1 MVVLGTDE
9 ADMRV
14 TAQAVRDA
22 MPSCLLLCVLHDDRD
37 GLTRGGVEHALELGP
52 WEGCYR
58 LVGASGED
66 AAVVAT
72 DPTEGLARSLGL
84 VPVLCVVGVARE
96 TCLGEDANGARTT
109 RAARRA
115 AVAGVPTIAVSV
127 PTRSPDAPAAPAASA
142 LARLLCA
149 VARVVRTDAPANCPR
164 SHFPFPTRGR
174 WSAVGTAQLPLDA
187 ALAAQLFARDVG
199 DFAAEDCWSLGGPLH
214 AAAHAQ
220 TPNADGGEV
229 GNVQT
234 RLTPAEA
241 REVLRDA
248 FAEGD
253 VFLSVSVPPR
263 WDGAAGGKF
272 AAARPGV
279 LWRQQTAR
287 AVYPN
292 EHDGGDGGDGID
304 GGSSTSRDLWGRT
317 LPVQSLGDARAGE
330 AGARFVRQLATEAAV
345 NGRSEAASTSTSE
358 RRRRSPPRG
367 FRIGPG
373 TVVADDSAG
382 GDVDVVMGN
391 KAAVCVAQT
400 WPHGHAFSLLDH
412 VAAEALRE
420 DPGTGLPLWLC
431 E

>member
-1 MVVLGTDE
+1 MLGTDE

-72 DPTEGLARSLGL
+72 DPTDGLARSLGL

-142 LARLLCA
+142 LARLLRA

-199 DFAAEDCWSLGGPLH
+199 DFAAEDCWSLGG
-214 AAAHAQ
+214 AGAAHTRKRQ
-220 TPNADGGEV
+220 TQTEGRLETE
-229 GNVQT
+229 T

-248 FAEGD
+248 FGEGD

-263 WDGAAGGKF
+263 WDGAAGGRF

-287 AVYPN
+287 AAFPN
-292 EHDGGDGGDGID
+292 DDGGDGGDGID
-304 GGSSTSRDLWGRT
+304 GGSSTSKDLWGRT

-358 RRRRSPPRG
+358 RRRRPMPRG

-391 KAAVCVAQT
+391 KAAVCAVQT

>member
-1 MVVLGTDE
+1 MLGTDE
-9 ADMRV
+9 ADMRM

-22 MPSCLLLCVLHDDRD
+22 MPSCLLLCVLHDDCD

-72 DPTEGLARSLGL
+72 DPTDGLARCLGL

-142 LARLLCA
+142 LARLLRA

-199 DFAAEDCWSLGGPLH
+199 DFAAEDCWSLGGAGAALH
-214 AAAHAQ
+214 AE
-220 TPNADGGEV
+220 TPNGGEV
-229 GNVQT
+229 GNGT

-248 FAEGD
+248 FGEGD

-263 WDGAAGGKF
+263 WDGAAGGRF

-287 AVYPN
+287 AAFPSD
-292 EHDGGDGGDGID
+292 EGGGGEID
-304 GGSSTSRDLWGRT
+304 GGSSEDPKDPWGRT
-317 LPVQSLGDARAGE
+317 LPVQSLDDARAGE

-345 NGRSEAASTSTSE
+345 NGRLETASTVTSE
-358 RRRRSPPRG
+358 HRRRPLPRG
-367 FRIGPG
+367 FCTGPG

-391 KAAVCVAQT
+391 KAAVCAAQT

>member
-1 MVVLGTDE
+1 M
-9 ADMRV
+9 
-14 TAQAVRDA
+14 
-22 MPSCLLLCVLHDDRD
+22 
-37 GLTRGGVEHALELGP
+37 
-52 WEGCYR
+52 
-58 LVGASGED
+58 
-66 AAVVAT
+66 
-72 DPTEGLARSLGL
+72 
-84 VPVLCVVGVARE
+84 
-96 TCLGEDANGARTT
+96 
-109 RAARRA
+109 
-115 AVAGVPTIAVSV
+115 
-127 PTRSPDAPAAPAASA
+127 
-142 LARLLCA
+142 
-149 VARVVRTDAPANCPR
+149 
-164 SHFPFPTRGR
+164 
-174 WSAVGTAQLPLDA
+174 
-187 ALAAQLFARDVG
+187 
-199 DFAAEDCWSLGGPLH
+199 
-214 AAAHAQ
+214 
-220 TPNADGGEV
+220 
-229 GNVQT
+229 
-234 RLTPAEA
+234 
-241 REVLRDA
+241 LRDA
-248 FAEGD
+248 FREGD

-263 WDGAAGGKF
+263 WDGAAGGRF

-287 AVYPN
+287 AAYPN
-292 EHDGGDGGDGID
+292 ERDGGDGGDGID

>member
-1 MVVLGTDE
+1 VLGTDE
-9 ADMRV
+9 ADMRM
-14 TAQAVRDA
+14 TARAVRDA

-37 GLTRGGVEHALELGP
+37 GLTRGGVEHALEPGP

-66 AAVVAT
+66 AAVVAV
-72 DPTEGLARSLGL
+72 DPTDGLARCLGL
-84 VPVLCVVGVARE
+84 CPVLCVVGVARE
-96 TCLGEDANGARTT
+96 TCLGEDGNGARTT
-109 RAARRA
+109 RTARRC

-142 LARLLCA
+142 LARLLRA

-174 WSAVGTAQLPLDA
+174 WSAVGTSQLPLDA

-199 DFAAEDCWSLGGPLH
+199 DFAAEDCWSLGGAGATL
-214 AAAHAQ
+214 HAQ
-220 TPNADGGEV
+220 TPNAPNTGGPNGE
-229 GNVQT
+229 T
-234 RLTPAEA
+234 RLSPAEA

-248 FAEGD
+248 FGEGD

-287 AVYPN
+287 AVFPN
-292 EHDGGDGGDGID
+292 DGGDDGTAGD
-304 GGSSTSRDLWGRT
+304 GGSSTGSKDLWGRT

-330 AGARFVRQLATEAAV
+330 AGARFVPQLATEAAV

-358 RRRRSPPRG
+358 RRRPMPRG
-367 FRIGPG
+367 FKVGPG

-382 GDVDVVMGN
+382 GDVDAVMGN
-391 KAAVCVAQT
+391 KAAVCAVQT

-420 DPGTGLPLWLC
+420 YPGTGLPLWLC